1 MKNFNLLFVLIVFCY
16 KIQAQVDPLPGPSP
30 LTPGIIDGVVL
41 KEDIIS
47 QTKMEY
53 SPVRESDITWSKRV
67 FSRIDAREKMNHTL
81 FFPYDNFIDVAKDEP
96 WTPPKSLK
104 DINDPNWYRNDKNW
118 SLWTIILQ
126 NVMLGKLT
134 VYNSEPNREMIAESG
149 NKLIEDGYSFKYPI
163 IPSKNSRNYFTD
175 VKYRDNINKV
185 FSSGS
190 KSKRPY
196 KPFPVVEIDLNGDI
210 VGKEELRNYT
220 KGPSGETFIQWKD
233 RLINTGDTST
243 GIDVQF
249 FEELKRILR
258 DPKDGIKDSLEFVD
272 VWDATENGS
281 DLKNPPLTK
290 FISSSC
296 ITAYNIKEDWY
307 FDKNRSKLERRII
320 AIAPVGRYDADTT
333 VDGYQGYLDRSA
345 TFIYVNN
352 DGNFVN
358 SANELIDM
366 KTAKIVE
373 KEIFWLYFDE
383 LRDVIV
389 NYYVYNDKS
398 DAQFDSFDDFFIQ
411 RRFSSTAYKT
421 SDKFDREIEDYKF
434 GVDRLYEAERIKE
447 EIRKWEQ
454 DIWNY

>member
-16 KIQAQVDPLPGPSP
+16 KFQAQVDPLPGPSP

-81 FFPYDNFIDVAKDEP
+81 FFPYDYFIDVAKDEP

-149 NKLIEDGYSFKYPI
+149 NRLIEDGYSFKYPI

-196 KPFPVVEIDLNGDI
+196 KPFPVLEIDGNGET

-243 GIDVQF
+243 GIDVRF

-258 DPKDGIKDSLEFVD
+258 DPNDGIKDSLEFVA

-358 SANELIDM
+358 STNELIDM

-421 SDKFDREIEDYKF
+421 TDKFDREIEDYKF

-454 DIWNY
+454 DVWNY

>member
-16 KIQAQVDPLPGPSP
+16 KFQAQVDPLPGPSP
-30 LTPGIIDGVVL
+30 LIPGIIDGVVL

-149 NKLIEDGYSFKYPI
+149 NRLIEDGYSFKYPI

-196 KPFPVVEIDLNGDI
+196 KPFPVLEIDGNGET

-233 RLINTGDTST
+233 RLINTGDDST
-243 GIDVQF
+243 GIDVRF

-258 DPKDGIKDSLEFVD
+258 DPNDGIKDSLEFVA

-358 SANELIDM
+358 STNELIDM

-421 SDKFDREIEDYKF
+421 TDKFDREIEDYKF

-454 DIWNY
+454 DVWNY